1 MNLSGAAATTA
12 IIPTMQCSPIG
23 REPSI
28 SCLSTKVLLAFTWL
42 STITL
47 LTYLLGLV
55 VCAVYH
61 SQGDSHV
68 WRSGVRDY
76 RWFTQRKPLEVE
88 TKLSYG
94 KLVEPGES
102 SGILYAQQMGLTRN
116 YSIEPLKLETTVERP
131 VPPVPAASPG
141 SRAIP
146 FGRDSY
152 RFPRKPTPTSA
163 STQPYSLYPQHL
175 QATVGMLP
183 AVLAR
188 DREPSPPPG
197 GIWPRSNPQE
207 PLRRKERQP
216 QSSASKISSNEPHAF
231 ISSQYSPEMAEQGA
245 HDASSSAARSR
256 PSGPRRPST
265 SQRPRPPPLDLSRVS
280 PYNG

>member
-1 MNLSGAAATTA
+1 MCGIHSHCRCLNMRLVLS
-12 IIPTMQCSPIG
+12 
-23 REPSI
+23 
-28 SCLSTKVLLAFTWL
+28 
-42 STITL
+42 
-47 LTYLLGLV
+47 YLLGLV
-55 VCAVYH
+55 ICAVYH
-61 SQGDSHV
+61 SQGDNHV

-76 RWFTQRKPLEVE
+76 RWFTQRKQLEVE

-102 SGILYAQQMGLTRN
+102 AGILYAQQMGLTRN

-131 VPPVPAASPG
+131 VPPVPAASSR

-152 RFPRKPTPTSA
+152 RFPRKPTPASA

-175 QATVGMLP
+175 QATVGIPP

-188 DREPSPPPG
+188 DQEPSPPPG

-207 PLRRKERQP
+207 PLRRKERPP
-216 QSSASKISSNEPHAF
+216 QGSASKIYPNEPPVS
-231 ISSQYSPEMAEQGA
+231 IPPQSDSEMAEQGGY
-245 HDASSSAARSR
+245 DASSAARPR